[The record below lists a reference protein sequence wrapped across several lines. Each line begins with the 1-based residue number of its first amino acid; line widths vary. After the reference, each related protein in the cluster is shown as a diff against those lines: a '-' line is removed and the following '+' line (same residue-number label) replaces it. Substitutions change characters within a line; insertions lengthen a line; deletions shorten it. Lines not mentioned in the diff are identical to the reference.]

1 LIYGLIPRKARWK
14 LVSSKF
20 IPSRVA
26 LVPGDDAALIARKNT
41 CTWTTLFAQQRSNA
55 NDVPAVCI
63 CLHLAKFHPSLQQ
76 SFTAPEKFLPDQ
88 RERERE
94 LIFGAKTN
102 FEAHQSGE
110 FFIAKKRPAAVILKK
125 NHSSRGGLRA

>member
-1 LIYGLIPRKARWK
+1 LP
-14 LVSSKF
+14 SS
-20 IPSRVA
+20 S
-26 LVPGDDAALIARKNT
+26 
-41 CTWTTLFAQQRSNA
+41 SA

-63 CLHLAKFHPSLQQ
+63 CLHLTKFHPSLQ
-76 SFTAPEKFLPDQ
+76 SFTALEKFQP
-88 RERERE
+88 ERE

-125 NHSSRGGLRA
+125 TTRGLRA